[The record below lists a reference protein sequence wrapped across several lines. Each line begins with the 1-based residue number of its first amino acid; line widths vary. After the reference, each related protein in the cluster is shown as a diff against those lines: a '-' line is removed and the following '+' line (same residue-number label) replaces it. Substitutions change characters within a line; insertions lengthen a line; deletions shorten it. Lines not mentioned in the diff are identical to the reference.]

1 MKHDIKLVAVDI
13 DGTLVNMGANR
24 ISENTTE
31 MLKRLQSN
39 GIKIC
44 LATGRA
50 PIILPRFDGVAFDAF
65 LTFNGS
71 LCYNQSETIFSSP
84 ISHED
89 VLKIIRNAGNLGRP
103 VSVATEDRLA
113 ANGLD
118 ADLAEY
124 FSFAHLELTV
134 AEDFE
139 TVCQEKIYQIML
151 GCRESDYGA
160 ILNGVDGAKIAAWW
174 DRAVDVIPASG
185 GKGVGIRKILEFYH
199 LDRSE
204 AMAFGDGNND
214 IEMLTAVGTG
224 IAMENASPNLK
235 AVADDICGSAAQDGI
250 YHYLIHRGI
259 I

>member
-1 MKHDIKLVAVDI
+1 MSGIKIIFFDI
-13 DGTLVNMGANR
+13 DGTLIEMGKQ
-24 ISENTTE
+24 ISPKTMET
-31 MLKRLQSN
+31 LKRLKAN

-44 LATGRA
+44 LATGRS
-50 PIILPRFDGVAFDAF
+50 PVSLPRFDGVSFDAF

-71 LCYNQSETIFSSP
+71 LCYNPSEIIFSSP

-89 VLKIIRNAGNLGRP
+89 VQKIIRNAGTIGRP
-103 VSVATEDRLA
+103 VSVATKDRLA

-118 ADLAEY
+118 DDLAEY

-139 TVCQEKIYQIML
+139 ALSREEIYQVML
-151 GCRESDYGA
+151 GCRESDYDA
-160 ILNGVDGAKIAAWW
+160 ILNGVKGAKIAAWW
-174 DRAVDVIPASG
+174 DRAVDIIPASS
-185 GKGVGIRKILEFYH
+185 GKGTGIRKMLEAYH

-224 IAMENASPNLK
+224 IAMENASPKLK
-235 AVADDICGSAAQDGI
+235 AVADGICGHVARDGI
-250 YHYLIHRGI
+250 YHYLTRQGVI
-259 I
+259 